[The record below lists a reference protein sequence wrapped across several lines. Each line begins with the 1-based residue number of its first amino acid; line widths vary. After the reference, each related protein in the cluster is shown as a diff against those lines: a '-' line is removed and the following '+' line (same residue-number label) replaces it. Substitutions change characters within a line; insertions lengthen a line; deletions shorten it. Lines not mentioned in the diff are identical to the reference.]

1 MPESDSTRTNSE
13 QWDLRLPS
21 IFNPTNPSSEN
32 SGSTSL
38 SVSTLSNP
46 SGTQLVNGGND
57 LLAHAS
63 ISPGTM
69 SADTLHLDGD
79 PINTP
84 VDFSGNIPFSI
95 ASLGTGGGSKSPPNY
110 SFSEIPDTE
119 SPHGSPI
126 PPFSQVTPPILAQ
139 NKQATSIE
147 SGDRANEDSNI
158 LTSNRQS
165 ADQALINGDSPLPS
179 IPFSDILYNIFKA
192 PSFDTPGDLRE
203 IDKVPGQQ
211 PLYDPEER
219 IANPKRPDCEDGTY
233 AMCCSLGPRLTRTK
247 PVAQQFFGF
256 GCKSPIYN
264 QDPYYDNHE
273 PPPPKDFGKLR
284 VERRNVNVR
293 EVGGGNAP
301 SPKEQ
306 SPAEQPKR
314 PKPLSGAGSGTP
326 SPGRPKKA
334 YKCTKEQSEYYKN
347 GGTGIFPPVSN

>member
-1 MPESDSTRTNSE
+1 MSFLPWGCLLTFTIVYSFPQYSNPNQLAENIYQGSSSSQGAWSNVDSQGSNIPESDSTRTNSE
-13 QWDLRLPS
+13 QWDLRLPT

-57 LLAHAS
+57 FLAHAS

-126 PPFSQVTPPILAQ
+126 PPFSQVTPPIPAQ

-192 PSFDTPGDLRE
+192 PSFDTPGDSRE

-219 IANPKRPDCEDGTY
+219 IANPKRPDCEDGKY

-247 PVAQQFFGF
+247 PVAQVLLTRRMCQI
-256 GCKSPIYN
+256 C
-264 QDPYYDNHE
+264 
-273 PPPPKDFGKLR
+273 KLR
-284 VERRNVNVR
+284 LTQSQLLPNKLF
-293 EVGGGNAP
+293 P
-301 SPKEQ
+301 S
-306 SPAEQPKR
+306 
-314 PKPLSGAGSGTP
+314 
-326 SPGRPKKA
+326 
-334 YKCTKEQSEYYKN
+334 
-347 GGTGIFPPVSN
+347 I